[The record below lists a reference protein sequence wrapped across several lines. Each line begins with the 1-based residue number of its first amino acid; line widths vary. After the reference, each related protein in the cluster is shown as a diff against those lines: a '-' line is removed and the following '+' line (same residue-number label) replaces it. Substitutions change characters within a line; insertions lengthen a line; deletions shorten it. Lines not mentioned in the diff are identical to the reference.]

1 MASAAFTCAI
11 KQTGTAVAMTGEAT
25 TNTTGNTYQVTN
37 TAKRILDPSTA
48 ITVYDGVTPIADTS
62 VTVDYLFGKVT
73 LSSPPGGA
81 VTIDGAYLPSYSVA
95 EAKAFELS
103 FSKDVF
109 ESTVMAATTTSKTRT
124 AGLKDVSGSITQ
136 LDNLLTDL
144 DSGGTTIVPFTDF
157 TAGTTRVLE
166 VTFPSGT
173 IFRAF
178 VTFSGV
184 AEKTSV
190 DALLESTL
198 SFEGNAVTGTDQTEG
213 SSFGFST
220 D

>member
-81 VTIDGAYLPSYSVA
+81 VTIDGAYLPSYGVA

-178 VTFSGV
+178 VKFSGV

>member
-1 MASAAFTCAI
+1 MAEAGFTCAL

-37 TAKRILDPSTA
+37 SAKRVLDPATA
-48 ITVYDGVTPIADTS
+48 ITVYDGATPIADAN

-81 VTIDGAYLPSYSVA
+81 VTIDGAYLPTYAVA
-95 EAKAFELS
+95 EPRAFELN
-103 FSKDVF
+103 FSKSIH
-109 ESTVMAATTTSKTRT
+109 ESTVMAATTTAKART
-124 AGLKDVSGSITQ
+124 PGLKDLSGSITS

-144 DSGGTTIVPFTDF
+144 DSGGTTIVPFTDWQS
-157 TAGTTRVLE
+157 GTRRVLE
-166 VTFPSGT
+166 ITFPSGQ

-178 VTFSGV
+178 VLFSGIS
-184 AEKTSV
+184 EKDAV
-190 DALLESTL
+190 DGLLESTL
-198 SFEGNAVTGTDQTEG
+198 NFEGNAATGTDQTEG